1 MPSASPP
8 GMKLFRTL
16 AGLGVFA
23 LAAIPAVAQH
33 GGGSSHGGGGGGHF
47 SAGGASHAGGSGGGE
62 SRSYSGGSSAHYSG
76 GNTFS
81 AGRSVGTSGGRGSS
95 ESYTFPGTGTHYGGS
110 SEFTNHGGIRFSD
123 FGVEETPRFTASMI
137 PSKPAAANS
146 RDTFQVADSNVR
158 SEHDGRGRMDRGH
171 FDRGEFGFRRFPHS
185 GYLFFG
191 AFGTPFCDPFGWAA
205 YDQTFVAN
213 NAIGCFGDG
222 YAGLTY
228 GADDDQ
234 LADQEYP
241 TGDEAAAD
249 APDDPAATDA
259 SADASTDAKPQ
270 VTLLQLKDGSMY
282 GLTSYWVEGGELH
295 YVTNYGGAN
304 AIPLDRID
312 LAKTVQLNASS
323 GQAFILE
330 EKPAS
335 SKVAR

>member
-8 GMKLFRTL
+8 AMKLFRTL

-23 LAAIPAVAQH
+23 LAAVPAVAQH

-47 SAGGASHAGGSGGGE
+47 SSGGGSHASSGGGE

-81 AGRSVGTSGGRGSS
+81 AGRSVGFTGARGSS
-95 ESYTFPGTGTHYGGS
+95 ESYTFPGIGTHYAGA

-137 PSKPAAANS
+137 PSRPVAATS
-146 RDTFQVADSNVR
+146 RDTFQFAVSNAR
-158 SEHDGRGRMDRGH
+158 SEHDGRGRMGRAP
-171 FDRGEFGFRRFPHS
+171 FDREEFGFRRFPHS
-185 GYLFFG
+185 SFLFFG

-205 YDQTFVAN
+205 YDQSFVAD
-213 NAIGCFGDG
+213 NAIECFGDG

-234 LADQEYP
+234 VADQEYSA
-241 TGDEAAAD
+241 GDEAAAD
-249 APDDPAATDA
+249 SPDDPAATGET
-259 SADASTDAKPQ
+259 ADASTEAKPQ

-295 YVTNYGGAN
+295 YMTNYGGAN

-323 GQAFILE
+323 GQAFILK
-330 EKPAS
+330 EKPAPD
-335 SKVAR
+335 KVAR